1 MLKIKYHSK
10 FKKDIKTI
18 KKCNYDLSKLQ
29 KVIEILA
36 EEKTLPDKY
45 KDHSLTGIYQDFRE
59 CHILPD
65 CLLIYRI
72 DKDIL
77 TLFLE
82 QVHIVTYFR
91 KIALE
96 CLYFLLLI
104 NIIW

>member
-18 KKCNYDLSKLQ
+18 KKRNYDLSKLQ
-29 KVIEILA
+29 KVIETLA
-36 EEKTLPDKY
+36 EEKTLPAKY

-65 CLLIYRI
+65 WLLIYRI

-77 TLFLE
+77 TLVLSRTGTHSDLF
-82 QVHIVTYFR
+82 
-91 KIALE
+91 
-96 CLYFLLLI
+96 
-104 NIIW
+104 

>member
-18 KKCNYDLSKLQ
+18 KKRNYDLLKLQ

-36 EEKTLPDKY
+36 EEKTLPAKY

-65 CLLIYRI
+65 WLLIYRI

-77 TLFLE
+77 TLVLSRTGTHSDLF
-82 QVHIVTYFR
+82 
-91 KIALE
+91 
-96 CLYFLLLI
+96 
-104 NIIW
+104 

>member
-18 KKCNYDLSKLQ
+18 KKRNYDLSKLQ

-36 EEKTLPDKY
+36 EKKTLPAKY

-65 CLLIYRI
+65 WLLIYRI

-77 TLFLE
+77 TLVLSRTGTHSELF
-82 QVHIVTYFR
+82 
-91 KIALE
+91 
-96 CLYFLLLI
+96 
-104 NIIW
+104 

>member
-18 KKCNYDLSKLQ
+18 KKRNYDLSKLQ

-36 EEKTLPDKY
+36 EEKTLPAKY

-65 CLLIYRI
+65 WLLIFRI

-77 TLFLE
+77 TLVLSRTGTHSDLF
-82 QVHIVTYFR
+82 
-91 KIALE
+91 
-96 CLYFLLLI
+96 
-104 NIIW
+104 

>member
-18 KKCNYDLSKLQ
+18 KKRNYDLSKLQ

-36 EEKTLPDKY
+36 EEKTLPAKY

-59 CHILPD
+59 CHILLD
-65 CLLIYRI
+65 WLLIYRI

-77 TLFLE
+77 TLVLSRTGTHSDLF
-82 QVHIVTYFR
+82 
-91 KIALE
+91 
-96 CLYFLLLI
+96 
-104 NIIW
+104 

>member
-18 KKCNYDLSKLQ
+18 KKRNYDLSKLQ

-36 EEKTLPDKY
+36 EEKTLPAEY
-45 KDHSLTGIYQDFRE
+45 KDHSLTVIYQDFRE

-65 CLLIYRI
+65 WLLIYRI

-77 TLFLE
+77 TLVLSRTGTHSDLF
-82 QVHIVTYFR
+82 
-91 KIALE
+91 
-96 CLYFLLLI
+96 
-104 NIIW
+104 

>member
-10 FKKDIKTI
+10 FKKDVKTI
-18 KKCNYDLSKLQ
+18 KKRNYDLSKLQ

-36 EEKTLPDKY
+36 EEKTLPAKY

-65 CLLIYRI
+65 WLLIYRI

-77 TLFLE
+77 TLVLSRTGTHSDLF
-82 QVHIVTYFR
+82 
-91 KIALE
+91 
-96 CLYFLLLI
+96 
-104 NIIW
+104 

>member
-18 KKCNYDLSKLQ
+18 KKRNYDLSKLQ

-36 EEKTLPDKY
+36 EEKTLPAKY

-65 CLLIYRI
+65 WLLIYRV

-77 TLFLE
+77 TLVLSRTGTHSDLF
-82 QVHIVTYFR
+82 
-91 KIALE
+91 
-96 CLYFLLLI
+96 
-104 NIIW
+104 